1 MSKKELP
8 DDSDNVHPAYLL
20 YKASLTET
28 NVDKKREITRKIKW
42 YEDHPEPPSPLQLKI
57 QAGREK
63 ARLRRIKDQEEQEKY
78 ELWSI
83 EAERRVKEIDALV
96 AKRTKKKNKNRLKAA
111 AARGEIWAMSTKD
124 ILNELGRLKE
134 SKTLVP

>member
-28 NVDKKREITRKIKW
+28 NVDKKREITRRIKW
-42 YEDHPEPPSPLQLKI
+42 YEDHPEPPSPLQIKI

-63 ARLRRIKDQEEQEKY
+63 ARLRRIKDQEDY
-78 ELWSI
+78 ELSLI

-124 ILNELGRLKE
+124 ILNELGRLEE